1 VTNLVD
7 ALCGKIYMKNEQ
19 LQMSLLEFTF
29 VAWKKIDREIF
40 PNGCSWYSLSA
51 DDVIF
56 VMTSSN

>member
-1 VTNLVD
+1 MVD

-19 LQMSLLEFTF
+19 LQMSLLDFTF
-29 VAWKKIDREIF
+29 SAWNKIDREIF
-40 PNGCSWYSLSA
+40 PHGCSWYNLSA